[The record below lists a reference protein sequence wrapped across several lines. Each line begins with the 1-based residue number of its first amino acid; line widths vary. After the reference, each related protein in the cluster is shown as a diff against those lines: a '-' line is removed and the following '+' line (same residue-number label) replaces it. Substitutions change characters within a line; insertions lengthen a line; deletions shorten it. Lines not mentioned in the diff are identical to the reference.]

1 MCMSEE
7 KYVDSII
14 NHFSKFNE
22 ANSWDGEKMAGVKA
36 LGEVLDCDYKTIDV
50 EKTKYCGAN
59 IRAILNEFNKEDF
72 KNKSTDE
79 IFLLCDEV
87 GQRVAKQLK
96 IKPFKMDISVGQNAK
111 GIDYLFE
118 ILKNSFLSYQNQ
130 NLANL
135 ASGQDFDKYAVI
147 GAVQEA
153 VLTSDEGSCER
164 KESLQ
169 NLTKTESELF
179 AYEMMSKFRSKG
191 LEFNQESIKHLQKND
206 NLNFSKEVFDKEKV
220 ERMQDMLKDGY
231 YNIKQTYNKNKDI
244 TPKGQAFCLDMLF
257 SNLKEED
264 FDEYF
269 SDFESKIKNF
279 QNFSKERV
287 NEQTK

>member
-1 MCMSEE
+1 MDISKE
-7 KYVDSII
+7 KDFDAILNYFLGGIRP
-14 NHFSKFNE
+14 N
-22 ANSWDGEKMAGVKA
+22 WDGKEMAGVKA
-36 LGEVLDCDYKTIDV
+36 LGEVLGGDYKTIDV
-50 EKTKYCGAN
+50 EKTKYYGVN
-59 IRAILNEFNKEDF
+59 IRTIINEFNKESF
-72 KNKSTDE
+72 KNKDKNE
-79 IFLLCDEV
+79 ISLFCEEI
-87 GQRVAKQLK
+87 GQRVALKLK
-96 IKPFKMDISVGQNAK
+96 IKPCKMDISVGQNAN

-118 ILKNSFLSYQNQ
+118 ILKKSFLSYQNQ

-147 GAVQEA
+147 SAVQEA
-153 VLTSDEGSCER
+153 ILSSAEGAFER

-169 NLTKTESELF
+169 NLIKAESELF
-179 AYEMMSKFRSKG
+179 AYNGLLYFRSKG
-191 LEFNQESIKHLQKND
+191 LKFNQESIKHLQKN
-206 NLNFSKEVFDKEKV
+206 NNFNFSKEVFDKK
-220 ERMQDMLKDGY
+220 ERERIKEMLKDGY
-231 YNIKQTYNKNKDI
+231 CNIKQTYNENKDI
-244 TPKGQAFCLDMLF
+244 TPSKKASCLERFF